1 MLLWRRRFIA
11 GISTAIKE
19 KFKNAKIYSVEPKNF
34 DDTKKSLKNSII
46 SNSMKHNSICDA
58 LLAEKPGKITF
69 EINRLINLP
78 SVTDEALIAMNTA
91 FKYLKIVLEPGG
103 AVALAA
109 ALFKKIDIRD
119 KNVLVI
125 ASGGNVDKDIFE
137 NCLKQ
142 QEI

>member
-1 MLLWRRRFIA
+1 
-11 GISTAIKE
+11 
-19 KFKNAKIYSVEPKNF
+19 
-34 DDTKKSLKNSII
+34 
-46 SNSMKHNSICDA
+46 
-58 LLAEKPGKITF
+58 
-69 EINRLINLP
+69 
-78 SVTDEALIAMNTA
+78 MNTA

-109 ALFKKIDIRD
+109 AIFKKIDIKD

-137 NCLKQ
+137 NCLNQ